1 MTFLAVFAM
10 LLPSVTKAAEVLLM
24 TYNIRYDN
32 PADGNNTWANRKS
45 SLIEQIHLHNPDI
58 LGIQEAMPNQ
68 VANLADALPEYAYV
82 GVGRDP
88 DNTGEGVPIFF
99 NKNHFEVL
107 ESSTFWLSETPGKPS
122 TGWDAAMNRICVYAL
137 FKVTDSK
144 QKFWVFNCHFDH
156 QGETAKA
163 ESARLVL
170 AMMQRLNVNKL
181 PVLLMG
187 DFNSMPESV
196 PLAILK
202 NQMVDSFD
210 ASHTVRSG
218 PTGTFSGFYAEQP
231 VLNRIDYIFSDKAFQ
246 VDVLSYRTIQN
257 SADGRYPSDHLPVMV
272 KMRF

>member
-1 MTFLAVFAM
+1 M

-32 PADGNNTWANRKS
+32 PADGINSWANRKS
-45 SLIEQIHLHNPDI
+45 SLIGQIHQNNPDI
-58 LGIQEAMPNQ
+58 LGIQEAMPAQ
-68 VANLADALPEYAYV
+68 VADLADALPEHAYV

-88 DNTGEGVPIFF
+88 SNTGEGVPIFF
-99 NKNHFEVL
+99 NKNLFEVL
-107 ESSTFWLSETPGKPS
+107 ESSTFWLSETPGEPS
-122 TGWDAAMNRICVYAL
+122 AGWDAAMNRICVYAL

-170 AMMQRLNVNKL
+170 AMMQRLNVSKL

-187 DFNSMPESV
+187 DFNTLPDSIPV
-196 PLAILK
+196 AILK
-202 NQMVDSFD
+202 NQMVDSFESSLT
-210 ASHTVRSG
+210 ARSG
-218 PTGTFSGFYAEQP
+218 PAGTFSGFYAGQP
-231 VLNRIDYIFSDKAFQ
+231 VSNRIDYIFSDKAFK
-246 VDVLSYRTIQN
+246 VDVLSYRTLQN
-257 SADGRYPSDHLPVMV
+257 SANGRYPSDHLPVMV